1 MVSLSVQETLRMART
16 ILYTI
21 LPHIFTQHFCAR
33 RLSCA
38 SSTTKRCVL
47 QRRPSRSQSNV
58 GNQTLTLFPPIPY
71 DRQVTLE
78 APHKP
83 TSTTPRS
90 SASAVG
96 WADEGAAWADAVMCP
111 RANACAAEW
120 ADAPVA
126 MHDCLVGAPFAFAI
140 RRQDGRRQ
148 GRRDAVEVAAHGGDD
163 HSVLLRL
170 LVGVFQQKHLS
181 FLDVLTAT

>member
-1 MVSLSVQETLRMART
+1 
-16 ILYTI
+16 
-21 LPHIFTQHFCAR
+21 
-33 RLSCA
+33 
-38 SSTTKRCVL
+38 
-47 QRRPSRSQSNV
+47 
-58 GNQTLTLFPPIPY
+58 
-71 DRQVTLE
+71 
-78 APHKP
+78 
-83 TSTTPRS
+83 
-90 SASAVG
+90 
-96 WADEGAAWADAVMCP
+96 MCP

-170 LVGVFQQKHLS
+170 LVGAFQQKHLS
-181 FLDVLTAT
+181 FLDVLTATRLGRPPPEMHDVLEADAFQREG